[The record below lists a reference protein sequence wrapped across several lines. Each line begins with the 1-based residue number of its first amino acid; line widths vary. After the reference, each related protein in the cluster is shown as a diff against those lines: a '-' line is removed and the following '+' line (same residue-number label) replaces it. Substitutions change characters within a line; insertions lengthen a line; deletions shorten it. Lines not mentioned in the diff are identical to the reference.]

1 MWFKNC
7 LVYRFNR
14 DFDLDINTIEKRLA
28 DFKFTPCTSQE
39 QQKFGWR
46 GVIDHNSELLTH
58 VADGNILLCA
68 QKEEKLLPASVI
80 KDTLQTKIEHQE
92 QAEGRSLKKAEKD
105 TLKEEV
111 LIDLMPRAFSK
122 HQLTY
127 ILIMPKL
134 EMVIVDVGSI
144 KKAEDVL
151 ALLRKSLGSLP
162 VIPAIPDTP
171 IETTL
176 TQWVQ
181 TEDVPASLTL
191 GQDAQLESLTEDGAV
206 IRCKN
211 QELNAQEVQNHI
223 QANKVVTQLGLNWQD
238 RIDFVLSAD
247 ASLKRLKFSDE
258 LKDQNDDISHE
269 DKAQRFDADFSLMCG
284 EFGVFLP
291 ELFDQ
296 LGGFSNKL

>member
-46 GVIDHNSELLTH
+46 GVLDSNSDLLTH
-58 VADGNILLCA
+58 MADGNILICA
-68 QKEEKLLPASVI
+68 QKEEKILPASVV
-80 KDTLQTKIEHQE
+80 KDSLQHKIDQQE
-92 QAEGRSLKKAEKD
+92 QAEGRALKKAEKD
-105 TLKEEV
+105 NLKDEV
-111 LIDLMPRAFSK
+111 LMDLMPRAFSR
-122 HQLTY
+122 HQFTFV
-127 ILIMPKL
+127 LIMPKL
-134 EMVIVDVGSI
+134 EMVIVDVGSV
-144 KKAEDVL
+144 KKAEDIL

-162 VIPAIPDTP
+162 VVPAIPETP
-171 IETTL
+171 IENTL

-181 TEDVPASLTL
+181 NGDVPQGFTL

-211 QELNAQEVQNHI
+211 QELSAEEVQNHI
-223 QANKVVTQLGLNWQD
+223 AANKVVTQLGLNWQD
-238 RIDFVLSAD
+238 RIDFTLSSD

-284 EFGVFLP
+284 EFSAFLP
-291 ELFDQ
+291 NLFDV
-296 LGGFSNKL
+296 LGGFTPKS